1 MLYTSRVLL
10 FSLAQSISLLTSAAQ
25 VMGCPEIDVQW
36 VSKSDCRRDQR
47 DRDRRTARDRYRSS
61 DQIVTETDRSDR
73 SDRERKT
80 ERKIERKRKKDR
92 QTERCRHIQTDQT
105 VSERETQRETQADR
119 DREREREGEREAI
132 ETLVGLWRNFYN
144 NSKEMLRPNSVVRSN
159 CDPKQSQRA
168 QFGLWP
174 TKPNL
179 KRHHYRR
186 SAKALQSTG
195 QT

>member
-92 QTERCRHIQTDQT
+92 QSDADICRQIRQR
-105 VSERETQRETQADR
+105 VRETQRETQADR

>member
-80 ERKIERKRKKDR
+80 ERKIERKRKTDR
-92 QTERCRHIQTDQT
+92 QSDADIYTDR
-105 VSERETQRETQADR
+105 S
-119 DREREREGEREAI
+119 DRE
-132 ETLVGLWRNFYN
+132 
-144 NSKEMLRPNSVVRSN
+144 
-159 CDPKQSQRA
+159 
-168 QFGLWP
+168 
-174 TKPNL
+174 
-179 KRHHYRR
+179 
-186 SAKALQSTG
+186 
-195 QT
+195 